1 MVLKSDVDVAVIG
14 AGAAGVA
21 AAHEL
26 AAAGIDVL
34 LVEARDRI
42 GGRAW
47 TLREG
52 QPCPLDLGCGWLHSA
67 DVNPWVEIAQELGFT
82 IDKSPPPWARRSRE
96 IGFAPGDYADFSRAS
111 ELFWDRL
118 EEAKDAEPDR
128 PASAFVEAGSRWI
141 PLIESISSYYN
152 GAALD
157 LVSTKD
163 LGRYVDTGVN
173 WRVVEGYG
181 TLIAAYGADL
191 RVAFDAPVKAI
202 DHSGPRV
209 KIVTPRGTI
218 SARAAIITVPTDVL
232 ASGGIA
238 FRPALDDKLH
248 AAGHL
253 PLGLADKMFF
263 RMQRAEDFPEGAH
276 LFGTIDELTAS
287 YDVRP
292 HGCAIIECYFGGA
305 LAADL
310 ERGGA
315 AAFENYAREQ
325 LTHQLGP
332 DIVANIS
339 AIVST
344 RWRADPF
351 ARGSYSHAL
360 PGHADDRFVLAAPVG
375 DRLFFAGEACSPE
388 FFSTAHGAYLSGVET
403 ARQVRASMRAPLPV
417 GVTS

>member
-1 MVLKSDVDVAVIG
+1 MTLKSEVDVAVIG
-14 AGAAGVA
+14 AGAAGLA

-26 AAAGIDVL
+26 AAAGLDVL

-67 DVNPWVEIAQELGFT
+67 DVNPWAEIAEELGFAL
-82 IDKSPPPWARRSRE
+82 DKSTPPWARRSRDR
-96 IGFAPGDYADFSRAS
+96 GFAPGEYEDFSRAS

-118 EEAKDAEPDR
+118 EEAKDDNPDR

-157 LVSTKD
+157 LVSTRD
-163 LGRYVDTGVN
+163 IGRYTDTGVN

-181 TLIAAYGADL
+181 ALIAAYGADL
-191 RVAFDAPVKAI
+191 PVVLDAPVSAI

-209 KIVTPRGTI
+209 KIETSRGII

-232 ASGGIA
+232 ASGAIA
-238 FRPALDDKLH
+238 FRPAIDDKLH
-248 AAGHL
+248 AAAHL
-253 PLGLADKMFF
+253 PLGLADKLFF
-263 RMQRAEDFPEGAH
+263 RMERAQDFPHGTH
-276 LFGTIDELTAS
+276 FFGVTDQLTAS
-287 YDVRP
+287 YHVRP
-292 HGCAIIECYFGGA
+292 LGCPIIECYFGGS

-310 ERGGA
+310 EKSGA
-315 AAFENYAREQ
+315 AAFESYAREQ
-325 LTHQLGP
+325 LTHHLGA
-332 DIVANIS
+332 DVVANVT
-339 AIVST
+339 AIACT
-344 RWRADPF
+344 FWQTDPF

-360 PGHADDRFVLAAPVG
+360 PGHADDRFALAAPVG

-388 FFSTAHGAYLSGVET
+388 FFSTAHGAYLTGIDA
-403 ARQVRASMRAPLPV
+403 ARSLLASVPV
-417 GVTS
+417 GATA

>member
-1 MVLKSDVDVAVIG
+1 MTFKSEVDVAIVG
-14 AGAAGVA
+14 AGAAGLA

-26 AAAGIDVL
+26 SAAGLDVL
-34 LVEARDRI
+34 LLEARDRI

-47 TLREG
+47 TLSEG
-52 QPCPLDLGCGWLHSA
+52 QSCALDLGCGWLHSA
-67 DVNPWVEIAQELGFT
+67 DVNPWVKIAEELGFT
-82 IDKSPPPWARRSRE
+82 IDRSPPPWALRSRE
-96 IGFAPGDYADFSRAS
+96 RGFAPGEYEDFSRAS

-118 EEAKDAEPDR
+118 EEAKDDAPDR

-163 LGRYVDTGVN
+163 LGRYTDTGVN

-181 TLIAAYGADL
+181 TLIAAYGAGL
-191 RVAFDAPVKAI
+191 PVVFDAPVSTI

-209 KIVTPRGTI
+209 KIETPRGAI

-232 ASGGIA
+232 ASGVIA

-253 PLGLADKMFF
+253 PLGLADKLFF
-263 RMQRAEDFPEGAH
+263 RIQRAEDFPKGAH
-276 LFGTIDELTAS
+276 LFGTINELTAS

-292 HGCAIIECYFGGA
+292 HGCPIIECYFGGS

-310 ERGGA
+310 EKGGA
-315 AAFENYAREQ
+315 AAFECYAREQ
-325 LTHQLGP
+325 LTRQLGA
-332 DIVANIS
+332 DVVANIS

-375 DRLFFAGEACSPE
+375 DRLFFAGEACSPD
-388 FFSTAHGAYLSGVET
+388 FFSTAHGAYMTGVEA
-403 ARQVRASMRAPLPV
+403 ARQVVASLRV
-417 GVTS
+417 GATA

>member
-1 MVLKSDVDVAVIG
+1 MAFKSEVDVAVIG

-26 AAAGIDVL
+26 AAGGLEVL

-47 TLREG
+47 TLAEG

-67 DVNPWVEIAQELGFT
+67 DVNPWVKIAEELGFT

-96 IGFAPGDYADFSRAS
+96 IGFAPGEYADFSRAS

-118 EEAKDAEPDR
+118 EDAKDDEPDR
-128 PASAFVEAGSRWI
+128 PACAFVEAGSRWV

-152 GAALD
+152 GAALE

-163 LGRYVDTGVN
+163 IGRYVDTGVN
-173 WRVVEGYG
+173 WRVIEGYG
-181 TLIAAYGADL
+181 TLISAYGADL
-191 RVAFDAPVKAI
+191 PAVFNAPVSAI

-209 KIVTPRGTI
+209 KIETRRGTVH
-218 SARAAIITVPTDVL
+218 ARAAIVTLPTDVL
-232 ASGGIA
+232 ASGAIA
-238 FRPALDDKLH
+238 FRPALDEKLH
-248 AAGHL
+248 AAAHL
-253 PLGLADKMFF
+253 PLGLADKLFF
-263 RMQRAEDFPEGAH
+263 RMQRPEDFPDGAH
-276 LFGTIDELTAS
+276 LFGALEELTAS

-292 HGCAIIECYFGGA
+292 HGCPILECYFGGS

-310 ERGGA
+310 EKGGA
-315 AAFENYAREQ
+315 AAFESYAREQ
-325 LTHQLGP
+325 LSRQLGA
-332 DIVANIS
+332 DVVANIS

-388 FFSTAHGAYLSGVET
+388 FFSTAHGAYLTGIQA
-403 ARQVRASMRAPLPV
+403 ARQVRASLRIGAPA
-417 GVTS
+417 

>member
-1 MVLKSDVDVAVIG
+1 MAFKSEVDVAIIG
-14 AGAAGVA
+14 AGAAGLA

-26 AAAGIDVL
+26 AAADLDVL
-34 LVEARDRI
+34 LVEVRDRI

-47 TLREG
+47 TLSEG

-67 DVNPWVEIAQELGFT
+67 DVNPWVNIAGQLGFS
-82 IDKSPPPWARRSRE
+82 IDKSSPPWARRSRE
-96 IGFAPGDYADFSRAS
+96 MGFASGEYADFSHAS

-118 EEAKDAEPDR
+118 EAAKDEDPDR

-163 LGRYVDTGVN
+163 IGRYTDTGVN

-181 TLIAAYGADL
+181 ALIAAYGAAL
-191 RVAFDAPVKAI
+191 PVAFDAPVTAI
-202 DHSGPRV
+202 DHSGSAI
-209 KIVTPRGTI
+209 KIETPRGTI
-218 SARAAIITVPTDVL
+218 RARAAIVTLPTDVL
-232 ASGGIA
+232 ASGAIA
-238 FRPALDDKLH
+238 FWPPLVDKLH
-248 AAGHL
+248 AAAHL
-253 PLGLADKMFF
+253 PLGLADKLFF
-263 RMQRAEDFPEGAH
+263 RLHRPEDFPSGTHFFGA
-276 LFGTIDELTAS
+276 IDELTAS

-292 HGCAIIECYFGGA
+292 HGCPIVECYFGGS

-315 AAFENYAREQ
+315 AAFESYAREQ
-325 LTHQLGP
+325 LTRHLGAHV
-332 DIVANIS
+332 VANLS
-339 AIVST
+339 AIACT
-344 RWRADPF
+344 FWRTDPF

-388 FFSTAHGAYLSGVET
+388 FFSTAHGAYLTGIEA
-403 ARQVRASMRAPLPV
+403 ARQAIARLRVAANA
-417 GVTS
+417 